1 MTLDERRQRDL
12 VRFWRAGAREDGE
25 TAEQLI
31 RLRRRTWGLFLYHL
45 AIEKLLKAHVV
56 RHGEMPPPTHDLE
69 RLMVL
74 AELDL
79 LEEYRAWLR
88 EITTYNI
95 RARYDTAKRSFARK
109 ATTTYTRVWLH
120 RCHQIFQWLDD
131 QLD

>member
-1 MTLDERRQRDL
+1 MTLDERRQRGL
-12 VRFWRAGAREDGE
+12 VRFWRAGAREDRG

-56 RHGEMPPPTHDLE
+56 HRGEMPPPTHDLE
-69 RLMVL
+69 RLAVL
-74 AELDL
+74 AELDIS
-79 LEEYRAWLR
+79 EEYRVWLR

-109 ATTTYTRVWLH
+109 ATATYTRAWIR
-120 RCHQIFQWLDD
+120 RCHQIFRWLDD
-131 QLD
+131 HLD